1 MPTRTLLFVFALLTL
16 FIVVLKT
23 KLIQW
28 GFDINVLLA
37 GNFLLFVVTGISAW
51 FHFKGAAAKNPN
63 AFVRSVYGGNMI
75 KLFTVMIAVMTY
87 ALTVKQVSK
96 YSIVV
101 CLFFYVVYTVI
112 EVRAAM
118 KMIKGSGK

>member
-1 MPTRTLLFVFALLTL
+1 MPTRTLLFVFAIITL
-16 FIVVLKT
+16 FIVGLKT

-37 GNFLLFVVTGISAW
+37 GNSLLFIVTAISAW
-51 FHFKGAAAKNPN
+51 FHFKGAASKNPQ

-75 KLFTVMIAVMTY
+75 KMFTVMIAVMAY

-118 KMIKGSGK
+118 KMVKGSGK